1 MKQLSLF
8 AGFLFC
14 ASAVLAQRPA
24 ETTQSM
30 KPQPASEQEAA
41 LAKQWGAE
49 AMNQARGGGGGAI
62 LYQETFSNG
71 FGTGDSAWTVT
82 DNQDGNLWIWVNP
95 EGQGVYPSG
104 GPTGSTHPGGAYST
118 NIGALESSS
127 ASDGWMIFDNDFWHD
142 GPITPNNPA
151 FDTDGSLTSP
161 MLDFTND
168 GSVIVN
174 WESYFRY
181 CCFPFAPVFLEVGV
195 TENTVTT
202 WTTFDAHGDFIES
215 ANEASANPL
224 PVSLDVSCVAAYEDS
239 VQLRFA
245 YRQAPETGQ
254 GYSHYY
260 WGIDDVTVTSN
271 TVAND
276 LEITQVTNGNVFT
289 VWEYRMTPLEQ
300 AIDGAAE
307 GGLVAGVMYKNAGTE
322 TQYNVDVLVEILDE
336 DSMPIFSI
344 IETIDTLYSY
354 AQAPNCPANIQDTLY
369 VETGWEPSATGDYGL
384 RITMMLDDS
393 LAMDDATP
401 LNNVLAKDFFYT
413 QDVYGHDDESALD
426 VELRPRESESIPGFF
441 DPTGVGSYYH
451 CPNAGSIAYGI
462 AVKFGPNTGL
472 NAAGESE
479 PFEFTT
485 RLYTLDGS
493 ATITDS
499 PFDEAYWVFNAPPN
513 PTGDANLETY
523 LAFDDPIDLG
533 TWSSQTGGNFYFAG
547 VISEFE
553 SSVELTVLA
562 EPNSDTDNST
572 GVYSQTGDGNFI
584 WFTSQTS
591 TPAVRLITGSFEAGC
606 IDQEACNYDPAAG
619 VSDASCLFE
628 GQPCNDG
635 LANTFNDVV
644 NDDCECEGT
653 VAVNELEAQLGLS
666 LLESM
671 PNPAST
677 NAMIQFELMQS
688 KEVSLE
694 LRSLEGK
701 LIVLED
707 FGVLQAGV
715 HRHDV
720 DVTALAAGQYTY
732 SLVVDGVTVTRK
744 LTVN

>member
-1 MKQLSLF
+1 
-8 AGFLFC
+8 
-14 ASAVLAQRPA
+14 
-24 ETTQSM
+24 
-30 KPQPASEQEAA
+30 
-41 LAKQWGAE
+41 
-49 AMNQARGGGGGAI
+49 
-62 LYQETFSNG
+62 
-71 FGTGDSAWTVT
+71 
-82 DNQDGNLWIWVNP
+82 
-95 EGQGVYPSG
+95 
-104 GPTGSTHPGGAYST
+104 
-118 NIGALESSS
+118 
-127 ASDGWMIFDNDFWHD
+127 
-142 GPITPNNPA
+142 
-151 FDTDGSLTSP
+151 

-300 AIDGAAE
+300 AIDGAVE

-401 LNNVLAKDFFYT
+401 TNNVLAKDFFYT
-413 QDVYGHDDESALD
+413 QDVYGHDDESTLD
-426 VELRPRESESIPGFF
+426 VELRPRESETFQDSSTPPGF
-441 DPTGVGSYYH
+441 GSYH

-472 NAAGESE
+472 NAARWRHSNSPPGCTPWTAARPSQ
-479 PFEFTT
+479 TAHLTKHTGCST
-485 RLYTLDGS
+485 RHPTQPVTPTSRHTSRL
-493 ATITDS
+493 TIPSTW
-499 PFDEAYWVFNAPPN
+499 A
-513 PTGDANLETY
+513 
-523 LAFDDPIDLG
+523 LG
-533 TWSSQTGGNFYFAG
+533 VQTGGNFYFAG
-547 VISEFE
+547 VMSEFE
-553 SSVELTVLA
+553 S
-562 EPNSDTDNST
+562 
-572 GVYSQTGDGNFI
+572 
-584 WFTSQTS
+584 
-591 TPAVRLITGSFEAGC
+591 AG
-606 IDQEACNYDPAAG
+606 
-619 VSDASCLFE
+619 
-628 GQPCNDG
+628 
-635 LANTFNDVV
+635 
-644 NDDCECEGT
+644 
-653 VAVNELEAQLGLS
+653 
-666 LLESM
+666 
-671 PNPAST
+671 
-677 NAMIQFELMQS
+677 
-688 KEVSLE
+688 
-694 LRSLEGK
+694 R
-701 LIVLED
+701 
-707 FGVLQAGV
+707 
-715 HRHDV
+715 
-720 DVTALAAGQYTY
+720 
-732 SLVVDGVTVTRK
+732 
-744 LTVN
+744 

>member
-1 MKQLSLF
+1 
-8 AGFLFC
+8 
-14 ASAVLAQRPA
+14 
-24 ETTQSM
+24 M
-30 KPQPASEQEAA
+30 KPQPATEQEAS
-41 LAKQWGAE
+41 LAKQMGLE
-49 AMNQARGGGGGAI
+49 AKNQARGGGAI
-62 LYQETFSNG
+62 LFQETFSNG
-71 FGTGDSAWTVT
+71 FDGSNGNGAWTVN
-82 DNQDGNLWIWVNP
+82 DNQDGTLWIWVTP
-95 EGQGVYPSG
+95 DGQGLYPG
-104 GPTGSTHPGGAYST
+104 EVPTGSAHPGGAYST
-118 NIGALESSS
+118 NIGALESTT
-127 ASDGWMIFDNDFWHD
+127 AADGWMIFDNDYWHG
-142 GPITPNNPA
+142 GPINANNPA
-151 FDTDGSLTSP
+151 FDTEGSLTSP
-161 MLDFTND
+161 WMDFTND

-181 CCFPFAPVFLEVGV
+181 CCFPYAPTFLEVGSTVDGV
-195 TENTVTT
+195 TS

-224 PVSLDVSCVAAYEDS
+224 PVSLDVSCVAAYQDS

-289 VWEYRMTPLEQ
+289 VWEYRMTPFEQ
-300 AIDGAAE
+300 AIDGAAD
-307 GGLVAGVMYKNAGTE
+307 GGLVAGVMYKNSGTD
-322 TQYNVDVLVEILDE
+322 TQYDVDVLVEILDE
-336 DSMPIFSI
+336 DSMPIFTLT
-344 IETIDTLYSY
+344 ETIDTVYSY
-354 AQAPNCPANIQDTLY
+354 AQAPTCPANSQDTLY
-369 VETGWEPSATGDYGL
+369 VQTGWEPAATGDYSL
-384 RITMMLDDS
+384 RITMILDSTAVDE
-393 LAMDDATP
+393 ATP

-426 VELRPRESESIPGFF
+426 AELGPRESEDIPGFF
-441 DPTGVGSYYH
+441 DPTGFGSYYH
-451 CPNAGSIAYGI
+451 CPNPGSVAYGV
-462 AVKFGPNTGL
+462 AVKFGENTGL
-472 NAAGESE
+472 NSSGEVE

-499 PFDEAYWVFNAPPN
+499 PFDEAYWVFNTPPN
-513 PTGDANLETY
+513 PTGDPNLETY
-523 LAFDDPIDLG
+523 LAFDDPIELG
-533 TWSSQTGGNFYFAG
+533 TWSSQTGGEFYFAG

-553 SSVELTVLA
+553 SAAQLTVLA

-572 GVYSQTGDGNFI
+572 GVYSQTGAGDFV

-606 IDQEACNYDPAAG
+606 IDEAACNYDPSAG

-635 LANTFNDVV
+635 LVNTINDVV
-644 NDDCECEGT
+644 TDECDCEGT
-653 VAVNELEAQLGLS
+653 EVVNVVEAQFGLA

-671 PNPAST
+671 PNPATT
-677 NAMIQFELMQS
+677 NAMIQFELIQS

-694 LRSLEGK
+694 LRSLQGK

-707 FGVLQAGV
+707 FGALQPGL

-720 DVTALAAGQYTY
+720 DVTELAAGQYTY
-732 SLVVDGVTVTRK
+732 SLVVDGVKVTRK